1 MGRVSGKVAL
11 VTGGSMGMGES
22 HCKLLAREGAKVIV
36 TDVAVDAGEAVAK
49 AIRDAGGE
57 AMFLR
62 HDVASEADWI
72 AVIDKAVGAFGKIDI
87 LVNNAGIVIF
97 KPNHETTTAE
107 WDRVMSVNSTGVFL
121 GCKHIVPAMKK
132 AGGGSIVNISS
143 ISGMV
148 GMVSQAA
155 YQASKGAV
163 RMLTKSCA
171 VDYAKYNIRVNSV
184 HPGAVRTP
192 IINVLGDDTS
202 MIDAL
207 VATTIMKRMADP
219 IELSYAVLLLA
230 SDESSYM
237 TGSEL
242 VVDGGWTAA

>member
-49 AIRDAGGE
+49 AILDAGGE
-57 AMFLR
+57 AMFLH
-62 HDVASEADWI
+62 HDVASEADWM
-72 AVIDKAVGAFGKIDI
+72 AVVDKAVGAFGKIDI
-87 LVNNAGIVIF
+87 LVNNAGIVVF
-97 KPNHETTTAE
+97 KPNNETTTAE

-171 VDYAKYNIRVNSV
+171 VDYAQYNIRVNAV